1 MSAEFKAM
9 PEAQRI
15 AVLKIESYAR
25 DVQRGHVDFKHFEIA
40 VNRFIAEA
48 KVDTAAKAECPATA

>member
-15 AVLKIESYAR
+15 AVHKIESYAR
-25 DVQRGHVDFKHFEIA
+25 DVQRGHVDFKHFVIA
-40 VNRFIAEA
+40 VNRFIADAQEA
-48 KVDTAAKAECPATA
+48 TPAEKTNNPA